1 MFPCLTV
8 RYSPAF
14 EVAFPVVMGCNGF
27 KDDNTYLLLR
37 CYMRIRPLLTG
48 TSTPSEQRPSYWDIT
63 AYPPRHWHSTTMCQ
77 LRHDKAYVQKVSN
90 GLGYE
95 SDQSGTSR

>member
-1 MFPCLTV
+1 
-8 RYSPAF
+8 
-14 EVAFPVVMGCNGF
+14 
-27 KDDNTYLLLR
+27 
-37 CYMRIRPLLTG
+37 
-48 TSTPSEQRPSYWDIT
+48 
-63 AYPPRHWHSTTMCQ
+63 MCQ